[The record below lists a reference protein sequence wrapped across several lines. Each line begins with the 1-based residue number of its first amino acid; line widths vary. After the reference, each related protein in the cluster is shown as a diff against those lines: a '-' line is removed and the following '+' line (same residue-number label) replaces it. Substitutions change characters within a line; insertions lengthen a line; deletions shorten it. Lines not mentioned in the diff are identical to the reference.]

1 MQFLKNTDPRFHL
14 VETRARF
21 FIFIAFAGLV
31 GLVAF
36 VIWKQEIFRSSRR
49 IDLMASSSQGIQRG
63 MAARLSGFRI
73 GKVGKVE
80 LEGENR
86 VRVSLEVFS
95 EYAHFLRGNSVATIA
110 SESLIGDRFID
121 ITAGSASA
129 PELKDGDT
137 LPLSPEKSIGTLV
150 ESLKDEIRPAV
161 VETREIISFLNDP
174 KGDFKLTLGSLRV
187 VSESL
192 KSDVPKIMQDTQ
204 KAAQQ
209 GTELFTQLNR
219 RDSGLWQSLENL
231 DQLTRTLAGDFPPLL
246 ARLNESIS
254 TIQLAADSANQ
265 MLLKANAA
273 VTKIDMAVKEAAPEI
288 PRLLRKGTDT
298 LRNADEVITSIKGLW
313 PVSQGVPKKK
323 ENLLR
328 LPNER

>member
-21 FIFIAFAGLV
+21 FIFIAVAGLV
-31 GLVAF
+31 GLAAF

-49 IDLMASSSQGIQRG
+49 IDLMATSSQGIQRG

-73 GKVGKVE
+73 GKVGDVE

-86 VRVSLEVFS
+86 VRVNLEVFS

-121 ITAGSASA
+121 ITAGSANA

-174 KGDFKLTLGSLRV
+174 KGDFKLTLASLRI

-209 GTELFTQLNR
+209 GTELFTSSTNATPTCGSPLKISTSSPAPWPGIFLLCLPGSTRASQRSNSRLR
-219 RDSGLWQSLENL
+219 ARIKCCS
-231 DQLTRTLAGDFPPLL
+231 TRTPPSPKSTWPSRRRPLRFPGSC
-246 ARLNESIS
+246 ARGP
-254 TIQLAADSANQ
+254 TRYA
-265 MLLKANAA
+265 
-273 VTKIDMAVKEAAPEI
+273 T
-288 PRLLRKGTDT
+288 RTR
-298 LRNADEVITSIKGLW
+298 
-313 PVSQGVPKKK
+313 
-323 ENLLR
+323 
-328 LPNER
+328 